1 VRITV
6 LIPRRVIGCF
16 PAVENAELN
25 IEERWMNNSRGLTLF
40 ELIIV
45 VSIIA
50 ILMALALPA
59 YY

>member
-1 VRITV
+1 
-6 LIPRRVIGCF
+6 VIGCF

-25 IEERWMNNSRGLTLF
+25 IEERWMNNSRGFTLF

-45 VSIIA
+45 VSISA